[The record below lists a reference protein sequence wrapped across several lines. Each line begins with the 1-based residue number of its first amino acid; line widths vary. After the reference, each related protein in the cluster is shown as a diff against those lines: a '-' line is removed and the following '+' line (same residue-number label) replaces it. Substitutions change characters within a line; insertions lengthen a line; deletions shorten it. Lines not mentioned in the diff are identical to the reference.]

1 MVDNSDIIEIIKLYR
16 KFSKY
21 DSYTDREI
29 AKSIIPSL
37 SLSQYKTHYE
47 NNKLIGFT
55 NWAYVNKETELHF
68 LKTGIIKRWN
78 DGDIMLHVDFVATKQ
93 IKNIMKWLKDNAVK
107 SMGLNKNIYWIRL
120 NNNDTIRTIMK
131 QKTKD
136 SWSWVV

>member
-21 DSYTDREI
+21 NSYTDREI

-55 NWAYVNKETELHF
+55 NWAYVNKTNKNKKLF
-68 LKTGIIKRWN
+68 LSTGIINDFNWNTGNNLIFIDLIGTKNIKQIFDWSVKKAGTFNNIEKEFNWIRVNNNKVKRIN
-78 DGDIMLHVDFVATKQ
+78 TKQ
-93 IKNIMKWLKDNAVK
+93 I
-107 SMGLNKNIYWIRL
+107 R
-120 NNNDTIRTIMK
+120 
-131 QKTKD
+131 
-136 SWSWVV
+136 